1 MIKRPASRS
10 RGGKGKG
17 KGRGKKQEVGE
28 QEKPKPKRARKASPK
43 DTDVEDKATTPKKGA
58 DAKKKPTPK
67 KSPQPKTGAL
77 KRPAGKVT
85 KTTSKDKDKSDKV
98 PKDPEEPTPKASRT
112 WAGRWIP
119 DESLPAGKR
128 FAAIRR
134 VFDLFLASKFSRQS
148 AAQSPFFKLC
158 SESFR
163 KLGIDKDDTTIE
175 QYQSTAECQV
185 EPFLQDERIRILMI
199 SSTIHNLSLSPL
211 QRRTRM
217 FG

>member
-10 RGGKGKG
+10 GGKGKG
-17 KGRGKKQEVGE
+17 RGRGKKQEVGE
-28 QEKPKPKRARKASPK
+28 QEKPKRARKASTK
-43 DTDVEDKATTPKKGA
+43 NTDLEDTATTPKKGA

-67 KSPQPKTGAL
+67 KSPQPKASAL

-85 KTTSKDKDKSDKV
+85 KTTSKVKDNKDKSDKV

-119 DESLPAGKR
+119 DESLPGGKR

-175 QYQSTAECQV
+175 QYQATAECQV

-199 SSTIHNLSLSPL
+199 SSTIHNLSL
-211 QRRTRM
+211 
-217 FG
+217 